1 MGKHELSCSDCK
13 AFKKYILKAVD
24 SLVEQD
30 YSVVRENIDSARD
43 MVFDWRF
50 DGKTDFYDDVWLIHL
65 LYGAIE
71 ACEAYDSGTLFEVLV
86 RINAGF
92 KKMVARYDL
101 KQDN

>member
-1 MGKHELSCSDCK
+1 MGKQELSYSDRK
-13 AFKKYILKAVD
+13 TFKKYIRKAIN

-50 DGKTDFYDDVWLIHL
+50 DGKIDYLDDAWLAHL

-71 ACEAYDSGTLFEVLV
+71 ACEAHDSGTLFELLV

-92 KKMVARYDL
+92 KKMVARYDI
-101 KQDN
+101 KQDC